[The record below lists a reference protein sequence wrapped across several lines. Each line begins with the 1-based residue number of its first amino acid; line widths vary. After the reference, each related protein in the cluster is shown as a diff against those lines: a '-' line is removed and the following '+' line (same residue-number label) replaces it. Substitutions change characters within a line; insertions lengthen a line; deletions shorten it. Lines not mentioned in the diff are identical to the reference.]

1 MYPPGLEGRVAVV
14 TGVSRRRG
22 IGCAIAR
29 KLVAAG
35 AHVFLTHFRDH
46 DLDQPWGADDL
57 DAVVSEI
64 RASAA
69 PGVRIHHTAADLSD
83 PGVIEPLLDRA
94 TDAFGHVDIL
104 VCNHAHSGIDGA
116 LLELDTTTLDVH
128 WQVDARSVLLLTAA
142 FARRHDG
149 RTGGRVVWL
158 TSGQQLGPMRR
169 EVAYATA
176 KAALAGALP
185 TVADELLDRKIL
197 LNAVNPGPV
206 NTGYLSPDTRDRD
219 EETLRA
225 VLEAFPQ
232 KRFGEPDDPARLIAW
247 LVSDDGRWVVGQVI
261 DSEGGFRRSRW

>member
-1 MYPPGLEGRVAVV
+1 MTAMYPPGLEGRVAFV
-14 TGVSRRRG
+14 TGVSRHRG

-29 KLVAAG
+29 KLVEAG
-35 AHVFLTHFRDH
+35 AQVFLTHFRDH
-46 DLDQPWGADDL
+46 DLDPPWGADDV

-69 PGVRIHHTAADLSD
+69 PGVRIDH
-83 PGVIEPLLDRA
+83 
-94 TDAFGHVDIL
+94 
-104 VCNHAHSGIDGA
+104 
-116 LLELDTTTLDVH
+116 
-128 WQVDARSVLLLTAA
+128 TAA

-149 RTGGRVVWL
+149 RPGGRVVWL
-158 TSGQQLGPMRR
+158 TSGQQLGPMPG

-176 KAALAGALP
+176 KAALAGVLP

-225 VLEAFPQ
+225 VLEAFP
-232 KRFGEPDDPARLIAW
+232 RDDSANPTTLRDWSRGSSPTRADGSWVRSSIRKAASVGRVGDTLRG
-247 LVSDDGRWVVGQVI
+247 VSQFSPWERNAAQ
-261 DSEGGFRRSRW
+261 RSR